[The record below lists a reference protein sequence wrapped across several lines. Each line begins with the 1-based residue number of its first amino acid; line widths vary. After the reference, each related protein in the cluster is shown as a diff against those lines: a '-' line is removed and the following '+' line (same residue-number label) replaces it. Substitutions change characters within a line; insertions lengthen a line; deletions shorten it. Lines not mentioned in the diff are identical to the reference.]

1 MGRGGADPGRHA
13 KVMLD
18 SRERRAILGRN
29 RRIPEHFTM
38 VAQKTVRSG
47 REKRTLRPLD
57 EFDVRILEIV
67 QENNRV
73 SAEDLAA
80 QVNLSPSAC
89 LRRLSRLRADGI
101 IESDVSVIAP
111 EAAGRGLTMIVEVTL
126 ERERADIISEFKAT
140 MQRLPEVMQCYYV
153 TGDTDFLLIVTAPS
167 MEDYEAFVSRF
178 FFDNL
183 NVRRFRTSVVMDRVK
198 VGLKVPLDSVPR

>member
-1 MGRGGADPGRHA
+1 M
-13 KVMLD
+13 
-18 SRERRAILGRN
+18 S
-29 RRIPEHFTM
+29 
-38 VAQKTVRSG
+38 AQKSVRPA
-47 REKRTLRPLD
+47 RTRKPLRPLD

-73 SAEDLAA
+73 SAEELAVR
-80 QVNLSPSAC
+80 VNLSASAC

-101 IESDVSVIAP
+101 IEADVSVIAP
-111 EAAGRGLTMIVEVTL
+111 EAAGRTLTMIVEVTL
-126 ERERADIISEFKAT
+126 ERERSDIISEFKAT

-153 TGDTDFLLIVTAPS
+153 TGDTDFVMIVTAPS
-167 MEDYEAFVSRF
+167 MEDYEEFASRF

-198 VGLKVPLDSVPR
+198 VGLKVPLHSALR